1 MGITPLLEHVVPFT
15 LVLARLSGLFLFAPV
30 VGSLTIPHRAKALL
44 AVSLAA
50 AIYPTLGV
58 QIQTPT
64 DLDLFALAPIVT
76 LEVMIGL
83 IIGSIA
89 ILPLMALQMAG
100 HMMGYQMG
108 LALAQSYNPEL
119 DSQTEIMGQ
128 ILFFLGVGLF
138 MSYGGVEVM
147 FSTVVN
153 TFDTVPLGGF
163 APGTTPLEL
172 MVGTLASG
180 FALAVRVSAPV
191 LAAVTL
197 VLVSM
202 GFIMKTMPAINV
214 LSVGFAIKIIC
225 GIGISIAGLNI
236 IAGVAG
242 DEINR
247 VLELIA
253 AWPETLIPRE
263 PA

>member
-1 MGITPLLEHVVPFT
+1 
-15 LVLARLSGLFLFAPV
+15 
-30 VGSLTIPHRAKALL
+30 
-44 AVSLAA
+44 
-50 AIYPTLGV
+50 
-58 QIQTPT
+58 
-64 DLDLFALAPIVT
+64 
-76 LEVMIGL
+76 
-83 IIGSIA
+83 
-89 ILPLMALQMAG
+89 
-100 HMMGYQMG
+100 
-108 LALAQSYNPEL
+108 
-119 DSQTEIMGQ
+119 
-128 ILFFLGVGLF
+128 
-138 MSYGGVEVM
+138 
-147 FSTVVN
+147 
-153 TFDTVPLGGF
+153 
-163 APGTTPLEL
+163 